1 MVAAAAASAATVKLR
16 VVPDKVAVLSPMP
29 VPQAFTPFW
38 IAVEPASKQVAVIG
52 RVEMTGLFDGMVTVK
67 TVSALAVT
75 AAAAVRTIS
84 SHPPAAEAWLFVTVF
99 AVSAGIDFSLVELP
113 GRKRP
118 VLAAQVS
125 QGNIAAE
132 MLGNLLHREH
142 FLLHKP
148 L

>member
-1 MVAAAAASAATVKLR
+1 MFETMMREPDGMLAAAAASAATVKLR

-99 AVSAGIDFSLVELP
+99 AVSAGIDFSLVE
-113 GRKRP
+113 
-118 VLAAQVS
+118 
-125 QGNIAAE
+125 
-132 MLGNLLHREH
+132 
-142 FLLHKP
+142 
-148 L
+148 